1 MGRAFEYRKATKMK
15 RWAGM
20 AKAFTRVGRQIALAV
35 KSGGPD
41 PNYNPRL
48 RMAIQNAKAAN
59 MPKANVDNAI
69 KKASSKESENYEEVI
84 YEGYAPHGIAVLVET
99 ATDNPTRTVANVR
112 HVFSKYG
119 GSLGTS
125 GSVSYMFSHKAVFVV
140 AKTAIGDR
148 DEFELEMIDAGL
160 AEIREEDDQ
169 VLLYAAFSD
178 FGTLNK
184 ALEDKGIEIQES
196 RFDREPSMLK
206 KLTDEEVEEVIKL
219 IEKMEEDD
227 DVQNVFHTMDMSE

>member
-35 KSGGPD
+35 KSGGGD

-48 RMAIQNAKAAN
+48 RLAVQNAKAVN

-69 KKASSKESENYEEVI
+69 KKATSKDSENYEEVI
-84 YEGYAPHGIAVLVET
+84 YEGYAPHGIAILVET
-99 ATDNPTRTVANVR
+99 ATDNTTRTVANVR

-125 GSVSYMFSHKAVFVV
+125 GSVSYMFSHKAVFAV
-140 AKTAIGDR
+140 AKSSIADR

-160 AEIREEDDQ
+160 EDIREEEDLY
-169 VLLYAAFSD
+169 LLTADFSD
-178 FGTLNK
+178 FGTFNK

-196 RFDREPSMLK
+196 KFERVPSMLK
-206 KLTDEEVEEVIKL
+206 RLTDEEVEDVIKL

-227 DVQNVFHTMDMSE
+227 DVQNVFHTMDMTE

>member
-1 MGRAFEYRKATKMK
+1 
-15 RWAGM
+15 M

-35 KSGGPD
+35 KSGGTD

-48 RMAIQNAKAAN
+48 RMAIANAKAAN

-84 YEGYAPHGIAVLVET
+84 YEGYAPHGIAILVET

-125 GSVSYMFSHKAVFVV
+125 GSVSYMFDHKAVFVV
-140 AKTAIGDR
+140 AKNAIGDR

-160 AEIREEDDQ
+160 QEIKEEDDQ
-169 VLLYAAFSD
+169 FLLYAAFSD

-184 ALEDKGIEIQES
+184 ALEDKGIELQES
-196 RFDREPSMLK
+196 RFDRIPTMLK
-206 KLTDEEVEEVIKL
+206 KLSDEEVDDVIKL

>member
-1 MGRAFEYRKATKMK
+1 
-15 RWAGM
+15 
-20 AKAFTRVGRQIALAV
+20 
-35 KSGGPD
+35 
-41 PNYNPRL
+41 
-48 RMAIQNAKAAN
+48 MAIQNAKAAN

-69 KKASSKESENYEEVI
+69 KKATSKESENYEEVI

-125 GSVSYMFSHKAVFVV
+125 GSVSYMFAHKAVFVV

-160 AEIREEDDQ
+160 EEIKEEDDQ
-169 VLLYAAFSD
+169 LLLISDFSD

-184 ALEDKGIEIQES
+184 ALEDKGIELIES
-196 RFDREPSMLK
+196 RFDRVPSMLK
-206 KLTDEEVEEVIKL
+206 ELTDEQVEEVIKL
-219 IEKMEEDD
+219 IDKMEEDD

>member
-35 KSGGPD
+35 KSGGGD

-69 KKASSKESENYEEVI
+69 KKATSKDSENYEEVI

-140 AKTAIGDR
+140 GKNAIGDR

-160 AEIREEDDQ
+160 EEIKEEDEH
-169 VLLYAAFSD
+169 LLLIAGFSD
-178 FGTLNK
+178 FGTFTK
-184 ALEDKGIEIQES
+184 ALEDKGIEVIES
-196 RFDREPSMLK
+196 RFDRVPAMLK
-206 KLTDEEVEEVIKL
+206 ELTDEQVEEVIKL
-219 IEKMEEDD
+219 IDKMEEDD

>member
-20 AKAFTRVGRQIALAV
+20 AKAFTRVGRQISLAI
-35 KSGGPD
+35 KSGGGD

-48 RMAIQNAKAAN
+48 RLAIQNAKAAN

-69 KKASSKESENYEEVI
+69 KKATSKDSENYEEVI
-84 YEGYAPHGIAVLVET
+84 YEGYAPHGIAILVET

-119 GSLGTS
+119 GSLGTF
-125 GSVSYMFSHKAVFVV
+125 GSVSYMFAHKAIFAVNKVDI
-140 AKTAIGDR
+140 ADR
-148 DEFELEMIDAGL
+148 DEFELEMIDVGL
-160 AEIREEDDQ
+160 EEIREEEDQ
-169 VLLYAAFSD
+169 FLLSADFGD
-178 FGTLNK
+178 FGTFSK
-184 ALEDKGIEIQES
+184 ALEDKGLEIQES
-196 RFDREPSMLK
+196 RFEWVPSIQK
-206 KLTDEEVEEVIKL
+206 KLSDEEVEEVIKL
-219 IEKMEEDD
+219 IDKMEEDE

>member
-35 KSGGPD
+35 KSGGTD

-48 RMAIQNAKAAN
+48 RMAIANAKAAN

-84 YEGYAPHGIAVLVET
+84 YEGYAPHGIAILVET

-125 GSVSYMFSHKAVFVV
+125 GSVSYMFDHKAVFVV
-140 AKTAIGDR
+140 AKNAIGDR

-160 AEIREEDDQ
+160 QEIKEEDDQ
-169 VLLYAAFSD
+169 FLLYAAFSD

-184 ALEDKGIEIQES
+184 ALEDKGIELQES
-196 RFDREPSMLK
+196 RFDRIPTMLK
-206 KLTDEEVEEVIKL
+206 KLSDEEVDDVIKL

>member
-35 KSGGPD
+35 KSGGGD

-59 MPKANVDNAI
+59 MPKVNVDNAI
-69 KKASSKESENYEEVI
+69 KKATSKESENYEEVI

-119 GSLGTS
+119 GSLGTA
-125 GSVSYMFSHKAVFVV
+125 GSVSYMFAHKAVFVV
-140 AKTAIGDR
+140 GKNAIGDR

-160 AEIREEDDQ
+160 EEIREEDDQ
-169 VLLYAAFSD
+169 LLLTGAFSD

-196 RFDREPSMLK
+196 RFERVPTMLK

-227 DVQNVFHTMDMSE
+227 DVQFVYSTMDMTE